1 MLNCYGPASDPGRRL
16 NGGLL
21 VKLFKRWQQRKEIYE
36 LQLRIDHCR
45 TTIEEVH
52 SALLKEEI
60 QPEIAEQFR
69 RLEEALEQVDVK
81 QLGNR
86 DIEKIE
92 MATNKLLDE
101 FRSLYLQGKLRNI
114 YEGPVH

>member
-1 MLNCYGPASDPGRRL
+1 M
-16 NGGLL
+16 
-21 VKLFKRWQQRKEIYE
+21 KLFKRWQQRREVRE

-45 TTIEEVH
+45 TTIAEVH
-52 SALLKEEI
+52 KALLREEI
-60 QPEIAEQFR
+60 QPEIVEQFR
-69 RLEEALEQVDVK
+69 RLEAALEQVDVG

-101 FRSLYLQGKLRNI
+101 FRSLYRQGKLKNI
-114 YEGPVH
+114 YDGPVH

>member
-1 MLNCYGPASDPGRRL
+1 M
-16 NGGLL
+16 
-21 VKLFKRWQQRKEIYE
+21 KFFKRWQQRKEIRE

-69 RLEEALEQVDVK
+69 RLESALEQVDVH
-81 QLGNR
+81 QLGSR
-86 DIEKIE
+86 DMEKIE
-92 MATNKLLDE
+92 MATNNLLDE
-101 FRSLYLQGKLRNI
+101 FRSLYSQGKLRNI

>member
-1 MLNCYGPASDPGRRL
+1 M
-16 NGGLL
+16 
-21 VKLFKRWQQRKEIYE
+21 KFFKRWQHRKEIRE

-69 RLEEALEQVDVK
+69 RLEAALEQVDVN

-101 FRSLYLQGKLRNI
+101 FRSLYSQGKLRNI
-114 YEGPVH
+114 YEGPMH

>member
-1 MLNCYGPASDPGRRL
+1 
-16 NGGLL
+16 
-21 VKLFKRWQQRKEIYE
+21 VKFFKRWQQRKEIRE

-69 RLEEALEQVDVK
+69 RLEAALEQVDVK
-81 QLGNR
+81 ELGNR

-92 MATNKLLDE
+92 TATNKLLDE
-101 FRSLYLQGKLRNI
+101 FRSLYSQGKLKSI
-114 YEGPVH
+114 YDGPVH

>member
-1 MLNCYGPASDPGRRL
+1 
-16 NGGLL
+16 
-21 VKLFKRWQQRKEIYE
+21 VKFFKRWQQRKEIRE

-69 RLEEALEQVDVK
+69 RLEAALEQVDVNE
-81 QLGNR
+81 LGNR

-92 MATNKLLDE
+92 TATNKLLDE
-101 FRSLYLQGKLRNI
+101 FRSLYSQGKLGNI
-114 YEGPVH
+114 YQGPMH

>member
-1 MLNCYGPASDPGRRL
+1 M
-16 NGGLL
+16 
-21 VKLFKRWQQRKEIYE
+21 KLFKRWRQKKEIGE

-69 RLEEALEQVDVK
+69 RLEEALEQVDVN

-92 MATNKLLDE
+92 IATNRLLDE

-114 YEGPVH
+114 HEGPVH

>member
-1 MLNCYGPASDPGRRL
+1 
-16 NGGLL
+16 
-21 VKLFKRWQQRKEIYE
+21 VKFFKRWQQRKEIRE

-69 RLEEALEQVDVK
+69 RLETALEQVDVNE
-81 QLGNR
+81 LGNR

-92 MATNKLLDE
+92 TATNKLLDE
-101 FRSLYLQGKLRNI
+101 FRSLYSQGKLGNI
-114 YEGPVH
+114 YQGPMH

>member
-1 MLNCYGPASDPGRRL
+1 M
-16 NGGLL
+16 
-21 VKLFKRWQQRKEIYE
+21 KFFKRWQQRKEIRE

-69 RLEEALEQVDVK
+69 RLEAALEEVDVN

-101 FRSLYLQGKLRNI
+101 FRSLYSQGKLRNI
-114 YEGPVH
+114 YAGPVH

>member
-1 MLNCYGPASDPGRRL
+1 
-16 NGGLL
+16 
-21 VKLFKRWQQRKEIYE
+21 VKFFKRWQQRKEIRE

-52 SALLKEEI
+52 NALRKEEI

-69 RLEEALEQVDVK
+69 RLEAALEQVDVN

-92 MATNKLLDE
+92 MATNRLLDE
-101 FRSLYLQGKLRNI
+101 FRSLYSQGKFRNI

>member
-1 MLNCYGPASDPGRRL
+1 M
-16 NGGLL
+16 
-21 VKLFKRWQQRKEIYE
+21 KLFKRWRQRKEIGE

-69 RLEEALEQVDVK
+69 RLEEALEQVDVN

-92 MATNKLLDE
+92 IATNRLLDE

-114 YEGPVH
+114 HEGPVH